1 MYIACLLYDI
11 SQITGVIPLS
21 TLKSYYENKVPQGVI
36 KHKTNEVK
44 KLKGIF
50 FICLILLSLSNQL
63 SQPTFVRIPC
73 VKKINKMFI
82 PV

>member
-50 FICLILLSLSNQL
+50 FLFVLFCSRFQIISASQLLCEFLL
-63 SQPTFVRIPC
+63 
-73 VKKINKMFI
+73 
-82 PV
+82 